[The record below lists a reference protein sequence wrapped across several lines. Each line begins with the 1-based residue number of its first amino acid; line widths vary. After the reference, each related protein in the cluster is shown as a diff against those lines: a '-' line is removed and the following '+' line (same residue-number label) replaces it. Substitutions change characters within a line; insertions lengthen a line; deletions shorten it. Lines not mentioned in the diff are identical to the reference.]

1 MRRYVLS
8 LIFAVLFFML
18 CSSGFASDDTD
29 LWDAAC
35 AKVDAGDLTDAA
47 TLLNQLLTDFPSSPK
62 APGAQ
67 LKLAYIKMKTSPDS
81 TQELLDAF
89 SQVRTKYASS
99 PEAGVALVRIG
110 YLHSRTDAN
119 QAVKDFEDFLAV
131 YKDHPQCARVT
142 RPWADYICAMW
153 NWIKP
158 RPLLIG

>member
-29 LWDAAC
+29 LWEAAC
-35 AKVDAGDLTDAA
+35 AKVSAGDLTGGAS
-47 TLLNQLLTDFPSSPK
+47 LLTRLVTDYPSSSK

-81 TQELLDAF
+81 VAEQLDAF

-110 YLHSRTDAN
+110 YLHSRTD
-119 QAVKDFEDFLAV
+119 
-131 YKDHPQCARVT
+131 T
-142 RPWADYICAMW
+142 
-153 NWIKP
+153 
-158 RPLLIG
+158 G